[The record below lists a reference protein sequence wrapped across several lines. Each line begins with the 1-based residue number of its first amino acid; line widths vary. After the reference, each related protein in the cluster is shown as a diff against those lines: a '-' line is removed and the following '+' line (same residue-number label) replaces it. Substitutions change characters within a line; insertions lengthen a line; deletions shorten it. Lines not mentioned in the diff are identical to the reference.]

1 MPMSDQQWLTG
12 ELAKGVLAF
21 PATPFMEDG
30 KLDLPAL
37 EQHVERIA
45 ANRPVALV
53 PAGGAGELFS
63 LTVAEHADVIRVTK
77 AQAGGVPVVAGIG
90 GGFGTAIEMARNA
103 EKAAADGL
111 LLLPPYL
118 VNSEQEGLA
127 AFVRAIARATA
138 LPLIVYSRD
147 NGIFRVETLLRLA
160 ESCPTLIGVKDGT
173 GNLDLVLETRRR
185 TLGRLVMIN
194 GAPTA
199 EMLAAQTFAIGV
211 TAYSS
216 AVFTFAPVIA
226 QAFYDA
232 VVDGD
237 RVRQD
242 ALLDGFYFPY
252 SVLRRKRAGNAVSI
266 VKAGLK
272 ATGQSAGPVRPPL
285 LDLSDG
291 DGNELKRLITIGTA
305 IAHSNKAT

>member
-1 MPMSDQQWLTG
+1 MEQRQ
-12 ELAKGVLAF
+12 LAGVLGKGVLAF
-21 PATPFMEDG
+21 PATPFTDAG
-30 KLDLPAL
+30 RLDLERL
-37 EQHVERIA
+37 ERHVVAVA
-45 ANRPVALV
+45 ANRPIALV
-53 PAGGAGELFS
+53 PTGGAGELFS
-63 LTVAEHADVIRVTK
+63 LTVGEHAEVVRTTV
-77 AQAGGVPVVAGIG
+77 AQAAGLPVIAGIG
-90 GGFGTAIEMARNA
+90 GGFGAAIEMARNA
-103 EKAAADGL
+103 EKSGADGL

-127 AFVRAIARATA
+127 AFVRAVTGATG

-173 GNLDLVLETRRR
+173 GDLDLVLETRRR

-199 EMLAAQTFAIGV
+199 EMLAAQSFAIGV

-216 AVFTFAPVIA
+216 ATFAFAPEIA

-232 VVDGD
+232 VVAND
-237 RVRQD
+237 RARQD
-242 ALLDGFYFPY
+242 ALLNAFYFPS
-252 SVLRRKRAGNAVSI
+252 SVLRRRRAGNAVAI

-272 ATGQSAGPVRPPL
+272 VTGQPVGPVRPPL
-285 LDLSDG
+285 LNLSDA
-291 DGNELKRLITIGTA
+291 DCNELKQLIAAGTA
-305 IAHSNKAT
+305 LARREKAA